1 MFLWILNFIVAH
13 VAYAVPCTITFWI
26 RVLFRQE
33 EGLLC
38 QVHFSL
44 QLFFS
49 KFQLLCIQWGRRRIA
64 LGALVSQNRFQGS
77 CCLFLVEIGGLCSL
91 RFFFCSQFATAVL
104 TTSFA
109 SGVETAGPLIDTCSN
124 EFSMS
129 FFSLF
134 LSRVLI
140 LLTALD
146 PFLATNWWLVQ

>member
-1 MFLWILNFIVAH
+1 M
-13 VAYAVPCTITFWI
+13 
-26 RVLFRQE
+26 
-33 EGLLC
+33 
-38 QVHFSL
+38 
-44 QLFFS
+44 
-49 KFQLLCIQWGRRRIA
+49 
-64 LGALVSQNRFQGS
+64 
-77 CCLFLVEIGGLCSL
+77 
-91 RFFFCSQFATAVL
+91 RFFFCGQFATAVL

-146 PFLATNWWLVQ
+146 PFLAKNW